1 MLRVTLLG
9 AGAVELDGQPVP
21 ELAAPRPLSLIAHLV
36 LHRNAAQPRAAVAF
50 TLWPEST
57 EQQARTNLRH
67 LLHDLRRAIPDLD
80 GIVNVRRRTL
90 QWRPDAQAVV
100 DVIEFEEA
108 ASVGSTGDPEPHVR
122 IARSEPLPSMGATSS
137 RRAGRTGSS
146 RSANG

>member
-50 TLWPEST
+50 RLWPEST
-57 EQQARTNLRH
+57 EQQAHTNLRH

-80 GIVNVRRRTL
+80 DIVDVRPRTL
-90 QWRPDAQAVV
+90 QWRPDAR
-100 DVIEFEEA
+100 
-108 ASVGSTGDPEPHVR
+108 STGR
-122 IARSEPLPSMGATSS
+122 
-137 RRAGRTGSS
+137 
-146 RSANG
+146 